1 MCCWL
6 FVFCYRLFV
15 DMDVKCILGLVV
27 LVAVSALAEREASL
41 STNILF
47 FSGCKS
53 IEKLSFLGTLC
64 KI

>member
-27 LVAVSALAEREASL
+27 LVAVSALAEREVSL
-41 STNILF
+41 ATYNCL
-47 FSGCKS
+47 
-53 IEKLSFLGTLC
+53 FLGRC
-64 KI
+64 IKYN